1 MNALTVRDL
10 SKRYRGG
17 TLANDR
23 ISLSVAPGEV
33 YALLGPNGAGKTTLV
48 RQVLGLLKPT
58 SGAIAVHGVDVVANP
73 GFARRNVGFLPQGQF
88 HMEMARIGE
97 VIHSMA
103 RLRGLP
109 TAEAKRRAEAVIARL
124 DLEEFRKTPH
134 FTASGGVKR
143 LCGLASAIV
152 GGQKVLVLDEPT
164 NDVDPVRRQLLW
176 GLLAELRAD
185 GAAILLVTHN
195 LAEVDIN
202 LHFPFAPQCFYDH
215 TGVSPFSPQFSFIK
229 IFDQLRI
236 QAYIAQV
243 KTNIILIDPD
253 RVTTFYFTVL
263 NNCQC
268 FQGRFRN
275 VQLPGHAVSR
285 ACGKDTKCHFAAGN
299 KPGYQGNSSIT
310 TNSNNLVGFNI
321 SYTFL

>member
-23 ISLSVAPGEV
+23 ISLSVALGEV

-195 LAEVDIN
+195 LAEAERVIDRFAIIDRGQILREGTPASMRSLVTEMLRLELTPGFGFMPHPCLMPDQPNPGAYLFELASLTTVSAWLEEASTGGRVLDFRIGPPSLDDIYTAAVAT
-202 LHFPFAPQCFYDH
+202 PAP
-215 TGVSPFSPQFSFIK
+215 PLK
-229 IFDQLRI
+229 
-236 QAYIAQV
+236 
-243 KTNIILIDPD
+243 
-253 RVTTFYFTVL
+253 
-263 NNCQC
+263 
-268 FQGRFRN
+268 
-275 VQLPGHAVSR
+275 
-285 ACGKDTKCHFAAGN
+285 AA
-299 KPGYQGNSSIT
+299 S
-310 TNSNNLVGFNI
+310 
-321 SYTFL
+321 